1 MTSTIIHVDVQGTK
15 HPADQTAK
23 GNRHRKRK
31 WKITVITHEED
42 LRLNKLKRETYSS
55 PDKRWAAAKIEF

>member
-1 MTSTIIHVDVQGTK
+1 M
-15 HPADQTAK
+15 A
-23 GNRHRKRK
+23 
-31 WKITVITHEED
+31 VITHEED